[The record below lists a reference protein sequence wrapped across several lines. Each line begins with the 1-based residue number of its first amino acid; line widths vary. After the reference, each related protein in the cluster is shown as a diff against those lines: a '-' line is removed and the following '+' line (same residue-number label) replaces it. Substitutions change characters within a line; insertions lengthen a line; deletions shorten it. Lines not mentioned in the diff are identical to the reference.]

1 MAIQYTSEEK
11 KYVLLKGNILKRME
25 NITKIKTRYYRKGLR
40 KRIRIF
46 CNFLAKKEKTV
57 DPEGITMTF
66 TRALPKNLLE
76 ISQMVSNLKGIVSQ
90 KTLLAQ
96 IPFVEDVDEEL
107 AAVKKESEES
117 LKQQQEMFGMQGND
131 PPEDNNPD
139 NSSQKK
145 TEEKKVDE

>member
-1 MAIQYTSEEK
+1 MVWKIS
-11 KYVLLKGNILKRME
+11 
-25 NITKIKTRYYRKGLR
+25 TKIKTRYYRKGLR

-46 CNFLAKKEKTV
+46 CRFLSMKEKIV

-96 IPFVEDVDEEL
+96 IPFVEDVDEEM

-131 PPEDNNPD
+131 PPEENDPD
-139 NSSQKK
+139 KSSQKK

>member
-1 MAIQYTSEEK
+1 
-11 KYVLLKGNILKRME
+11 
-25 NITKIKTRYYRKGLR
+25 
-40 KRIRIF
+40 
-46 CNFLAKKEKTV
+46 
-57 DPEGITMTF
+57 MTF

-76 ISQMVSNLKGIVSQ
+76 ISQMVSNLNGIVSQ